1 MALFHKLYNTRLVQE
16 THSQDLWRRA
26 TARWAEIG
34 AISPDLA
41 PAVSLQQRLV
51 RLILDAAA
59 LLDEAVLPTLTPAS
73 VEEKWRRGLP
83 ALRNEHV
90 AIPDPLKH
98 TLPSFCGALAEAGA
112 GDSAR
117 HIRDALLHGQIDGG
131 SLLSVSLARNQKA
144 IRTSALH
151 MGFSPDLV
159 WLIGELASSPLAH
172 HLQTQLWGP
181 EPEKGSGAFFSTDQH
196 EKGTRPLFRSWDHG
210 YCPFCGS
217 WPAFIESQAGSHALR
232 CSFCAL
238 AWTLRSLRCIYCGNS
253 GTDFISAAPDVN
265 RPQRRVQLCAA
276 CGSYTKVI
284 EVAEATP
291 FPLIAIED
299 LATIE
304 LDRGAMGRKYQR
316 PPLYDLD
323 AIEPLKPTC

>member
-1 MALFHKLYNTRLVQE
+1 MVLLHKLYNTPFVQK
-16 THSQDLWRRA
+16 THSQDLWQRA

-41 PAVSLQQRLV
+41 PAVALQQRLV
-51 RLILDAAA
+51 RLILDAADRLSQA
-59 LLDEAVLPTLTPAS
+59 LPSTLTPAS
-73 VEEKWRRGLP
+73 VEDKWRRSLP
-83 ALRNEHV
+83 ALRNEYV
-90 AIPDPLKH
+90 PIPDSLKE

-112 GDSAR
+112 GDSAL
-117 HIRDALLHGQIDGG
+117 HIRDALLHGHIDRG

-172 HLQTQLWGP
+172 HLQTQLMGLL
-181 EPEKGSGAFFSTDQH
+181 GSDPRT
-196 EKGTRPLFRSWDHG
+196 GTGVRPQDGWDRG

-217 WPAFIESQAGSHALR
+217 WPAFIESQGGSHALR

-238 AWTLRSLRCIYCGNS
+238 AWTLSALRCIYCGNA
-253 GTDFISAAPDVN
+253 GDDFVSAAPDVN

-276 CGSYTKVI
+276 CGCYTKVI

-299 LATIE
+299 LSTMD
-304 LDRGAMGRKYQR
+304 LDRGAMGRDYRR
-316 PPLYDLD
+316 PSLQDLD
-323 AIEPLKPTC
+323 AIEPLKSSC

>member
-1 MALFHKLYNTRLVQE
+1 MVLSHKLYNTRLVQE

-34 AISPDLA
+34 AISPDLG
-41 PAVSLQQRLV
+41 PAVALQQRLV
-51 RLILDAAA
+51 RLILDAADR
-59 LLDEAVLPTLTPAS
+59 LDQAVPVTLTPAS
-73 VEEKWRRGLP
+73 LEEKWRRALP
-83 ALRNEHV
+83 ALRNEPV
-90 AIPDPLKH
+90 PIPDRLKD
-98 TLPSFCGALAEAGA
+98 TLPSFCDALAEGGA
-112 GDSAR
+112 GDSAL

-172 HLQTQLWGP
+172 HLQTHLLAGLQVGR
-181 EPEKGSGAFFSTDQH
+181 DD
-196 EKGTRPLFRSWDHG
+196 WDHG

-217 WPAFIESQAGSHALR
+217 WPAFIESQAGAHVLR

-238 AWTLRSLRCIYCGNS
+238 AWALRSLRCIYCGNS
-253 GTDFISAAPDVN
+253 GHDFISAAPDVTH
-265 RPQRRVQLCAA
+265 PQRRVQLCAA

-284 EVAEATP
+284 EVVEPTP

-299 LATIE
+299 LATMD
-304 LDRGAMGRKYQR
+304 LDRGAMGREYRR